1 MLELRDVHRRTGRG
15 AETRGDVVHGLLRDD
30 PAARQPDES
39 AALDEIGD
47 QSLDDLLPYYTKELR
62 TGLSKMPADM
72 KVSYLQMNRRVL
84 KDLKVTTENV
94 AESKAEF
101 QLTARNADG
110 QATQGSVT
118 MIKEGGIW
126 KIDEDAWVGPPPK
139 KGH

>member
-1 MLELRDVHRRTGRG
+1 MHTLFAFALLCSVAASSSSAQASKGPLDSYKAYLEVMAT
-15 AETRGDVVHGLLRDD
+15 AK
-30 PAARQPDES
+30 
-39 AALDEIGD
+39 
-47 QSLDDLLPYYTKELR
+47 SLDDLLPYYTKELR
-62 TGLSKMPADM
+62 SGLSKMPADM

-84 KDLKVTTENV
+84 KDLKVTTENI

-118 MIKEGGIW
+118 MIKEAGVW

-139 KGH
+139 KDH